1 LHFGIFQ
8 ESGHNKM
15 AKHDS
20 KTVLNLM
27 RAGTWTTMLALAG
40 FFGGC
45 DSGGSGS
52 MSAPSTTE
60 AKISGNVSDETGPVT
75 RGRLEVTDKNGRVVA
90 STELQDSNH
99 YDVAIPAG
107 TAYPIVITVFP
118 PADAVST
125 APVKAVVTS
134 EIADRQDIT
143 AVSTIVVDSALALG
157 GLTPENIAKA
167 SGGAIGLRQT
177 SGASAAVG
185 GAGAGPG
192 QSGGGVGRGGHAG
205 HGRTSSGDQGTAS
218 PSSSNPPPMQH

>member
-1 LHFGIFQ
+1 
-8 ESGHNKM
+8 M
-15 AKHDS
+15 AKHNS

-27 RAGTWTTMLALAG
+27 RASTWAAALTLAG
-40 FFGGC
+40 LFGGC
-45 DSGGSGS
+45 DSGGDSSS

-60 AKISGNVSDETGPVT
+60 AKISGNVSNEAGPLT
-75 RGRLEVTDKNGRVVA
+75 HGRLEVTDKNGKVVT
-90 STELQDSNH
+90 STELQGTNH
-99 YDVAIPAG
+99 YEVTIPAG
-107 TAYPIVITVFP
+107 TAYPIIITVFP

-134 EIADRQDIT
+134 EIADRQDVT

-205 HGRTSSGDQGTAS
+205 HGKASPSDQGTAS
-218 PSSSNPPPMQH
+218 PSSTNTPSMQH